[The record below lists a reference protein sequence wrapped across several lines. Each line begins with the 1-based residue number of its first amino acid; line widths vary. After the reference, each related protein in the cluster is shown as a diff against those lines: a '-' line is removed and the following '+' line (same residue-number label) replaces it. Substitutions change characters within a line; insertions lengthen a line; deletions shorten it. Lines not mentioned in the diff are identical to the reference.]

1 MGFKIKEAREEK
13 GITQEELSN
22 KSGVSRNLISRLESG
37 DLKSTSTNTLIKIA
51 NALEK
56 SVNDI
61 FFGDNVKNLN

>member
-61 FFGDNVKNLN
+61 FFGDSV

>member
-61 FFGDNVKNLN
+61 FFGDNV

>member
-22 KSGVSRNLISRLESG
+22 KSGVSRNLISRLETG

-61 FFGDNVKNLN
+61 FFGDNV